1 MTATTVAFDDLRRR
15 RTEWAP
21 WLAVIAEVVHEIGR
35 REWDAAVPSAA
46 ESRGAVVPGLAGA
59 EITLP
64 ASAARRFLERL
75 IRVASRS
82 ESPKLSTLRGA
93 RAADLD
99 ALVVF
104 TASVRQDTDAIA
116 AAAAGPGVDAEAL
129 QAVAALL
136 SIPFLHACARR
147 FTSSISPGWVQGYCP
162 VCGSWPAFAE
172 VRGIERTRSYRCGRC
187 GAEWH
192 ARALCCPYCETI
204 DHDELVA
211 LVPENGAVTARRAQ
225 RACEGEERGD
235 GVPASDRAGVWG
247 GAPSEIAACTRCR
260 GYVKTFTT
268 LQGCAP
274 ANVMLEDLGSVELDI
289 AALAQGY
296 SRRAGAGYDL
306 AIRVTNR

>member
-93 RAADLD
+93 RAANLD

-116 AAAAGPGVDAEAL
+116 AAASRSGVDAEAL

-136 SIPFLHACARR
+136 SVPFLHACARR

-172 VRGIERTRSYRCGRC
+172 VRGIERARSYRCGRC

-211 LVPENGAVTARRAQ
+211 LVPEKSDLNASLH
-225 RACEGEERGD
+225 ACN
-235 GVPASDRAGVWG
+235 
-247 GAPSEIAACTRCR
+247 RCR
-260 GYVKTFTT
+260 GYVKTFTK
-268 LQGCAP
+268 LQGCLP
-274 ANVMLEDLGSVELDI
+274 ENVMLEDLGSVELDV
-289 AALAQGY
+289 AALEQGY
-296 SRRAGAGYDL
+296 ARPAGAGYDV
-306 AIRVTNR
+306 AIHVTDITDRAAHRRLFHWNS